1 MNNIPLMCPWTGEQ
15 EKQAVADVMDSGW
28 LTEGEKVR
36 EFEEAVAKYVGVK
49 HAIAVPSCSVG
60 RDLAVRVTRACMD
73 STWVVVPDFTH
84 PATANSVTH
93 NNLHPMLVDVDPYT
107 QCIGV
112 NALDCALGLPY
123 PIGATMLVSWGG
135 RPVCDDVWDH
145 RLCDSDHI
153 VIEDC
158 ACSLGARQSSGSM
171 VGSVADISVFSFHPR
186 KILTTGEGGMIVTND
201 GELANDMRALKNF
214 GWADGRIECA
224 GYNMKMSDI
233 NAAVGL
239 VQMSK
244 IDQIITERNAMA
256 CIYDELLKDVDHVTT
271 PVPSTVDER
280 QTYQSYCIN
289 VDHASWRDVLIRDLK
304 KAGIET
310 QIGTYALHQQPFY
323 VVHVDRC
330 EDLGNSL
337 MLYHQLLTLPMYHG
351 LELEDQERVVN
362 EIETMLKRYVYAGL

>member
-1 MNNIPLMCPWTGEQ
+1 MNIPLMRPWVGEE
-15 EKQAVADVMDSGW
+15 EKQSVADVMDSGH
-28 LTEGEKVR
+28 LTEGEIVI

-49 HAIAVPSCSVG
+49 HAIAVPSCSMG
-60 RDLAVRVTRACMD
+60 LDLAVRVTRACMN
-73 STWVVVPDFTH
+73 STRVIVPDFTH
-84 PATANSVTH
+84 PATANSVIH
-93 NNLHPMLVDVDPYT
+93 NGFHPMLVDVDPHT

-112 NALDCALGLPY
+112 NALDHMMGMPY

-135 RPVCDDVWDH
+135 RPIRDDVWDH

-158 ACSLGARQSSGSM
+158 ACSFGARQSNGEMTGSFADM
-171 VGSVADISVFSFHPR
+171 SVLSFHPR
-186 KILTTGEGGMIVTND
+186 KIITTGEGGMVVTND
-201 GELANDMRALKNF
+201 GGLADEMRVRKNF

-233 NAAVGL
+233 NAAIGL

-256 CIYDELLKDVDHVTT
+256 RTYDELLKDVDHVTT
-271 PVPSTVDER
+271 PVPSTGDER

-289 VDHASWRDVLIRDLK
+289 VDQASWRDALIRDLK
-304 KAGIET
+304 RVGIET

-323 VVHVDRC
+323 AVHVDRC
-330 EDLGNSL
+330 ADFGNSL
-337 MLYHQLLTLPMYHG
+337 GLYHQLLTLPMYHG
-351 LELEDQERVVN
+351 LGVEGQERVVN
-362 EIETMLKRYVYAGL
+362 EIEMLLKRYVYAGL